1 LRWPHRL
8 RTWGEERRGHGN
20 AGARIKFEQGDAADL
35 PFSANEGLQ
44 FSA

>member
-8 RTWGEERRGHGN
+8 RTWEKERRGHGN
-20 AGARIKFEQGDAADL
+20 AGTRIKFAQGDAAGL
-35 PFSANEGLQ
+35 PFPANEGLQ